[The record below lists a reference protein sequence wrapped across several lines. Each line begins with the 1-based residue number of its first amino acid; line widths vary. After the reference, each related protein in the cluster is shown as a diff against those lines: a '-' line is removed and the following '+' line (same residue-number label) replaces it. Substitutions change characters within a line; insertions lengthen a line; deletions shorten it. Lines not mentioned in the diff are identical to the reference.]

1 MNNKETINKMY
12 HELRMSVVDIA
23 NALSISVEVVVAS
36 IDTPKWTC

>member
-23 NALSISVEVVVAS
+23 KALGVSVEAVVES
-36 IDTPKWTC
+36 IETTKWTC